1 MIRRRLIIFL
11 LTILLFSLSVD
22 RAFAYK
28 VTPLKHLFDIEHGFL
43 QPSDVAIGKDLKIY
57 VLDGVNSQVKVFD
70 QKGAF
75 LFSFG
80 SRGSAKGQFESPLGL
95 ATDSTGRVF
104 VADTGNRRVQVFS
117 PDGKVL
123 NEFSIQAAKGS
134 QHPCDPVDLALD
146 EQRNRIYVVDND
158 NHQVLLYSLDKF
170 TYLESWGKE
179 GDGRQDFRYPFF
191 IAVGK
196 DRIVLVVDVINTRIQ
211 AWDPR
216 GKAMSTI
223 GEWGVDIG
231 QLFRPKGVCVDS
243 GNRVFVSDS
252 YLGAIQVFNRYGSFL
267 SVLGDE
273 SGKITK
279 WKSPVGMA
287 IDYQQRL
294 YVVDMIANRVGV
306 YQILENDVEV
316 AK

>member
-11 LTILLFSLSVD
+11 LTILLFSLVAD

-43 QPSDVAIGKDLKIY
+43 QPSDVVIGKDLRIY

-70 QKGAF
+70 ENGSF

-80 SRGSAKGQFESPLGL
+80 SRGNAKGQFESPLGL
-95 ATDSTGRVF
+95 AIESTGRVF
-104 VADTGNRRVQVFS
+104 VADTGNRRIQVFA

-123 NEFSIQAAKGS
+123 NEFSIQAVKGS

-170 TYLESWGKE
+170 SYLESWGKE

-196 DRIVLVVDVINTRIQ
+196 DRIVLIVDVINTRVQ

-216 GKAMSTI
+216 GKAISSI

-273 SGKITK
+273 SGKIMK
-279 WKSPVGMA
+279 WRSPVGIA
-287 IDYQQRL
+287 IDYRQRL
-294 YVVDMIANRVGV
+294 YVVDMIANRVCV
-306 YQILENDVEV
+306 YQILENDLEV

>member
-11 LTILLFSLSVD
+11 LTILLFSLVAD

-43 QPSDVAIGKDLKIY
+43 QPSDVVIGKDLRIY

-70 QKGAF
+70 ENGAF

-80 SRGSAKGQFESPLGL
+80 SRGNAKGQFESPLGL
-95 ATDSTGRVF
+95 AIESTGRVF
-104 VADTGNRRVQVFS
+104 VADTGNRRIQVFA

-123 NEFSIQAAKGS
+123 NEFSIQAVKGS

-170 TYLESWGKE
+170 SYLESWGKE

-196 DRIVLVVDVINTRIQ
+196 DRIVLIVDVINTRVQ

-216 GKAMSTI
+216 GKAISSI

-273 SGKITK
+273 YGKIIK
-279 WKSPVGMA
+279 WRSPVGIA
-287 IDYQQRL
+287 IDYRQRL
-294 YVVDMIANRVGV
+294 YVVDMIANRVCV
-306 YQILENDVEV
+306 YQILENDLEV